1 MKKTK
6 YILLIVLLAI
16 TILLISGNI
25 YASDINNTYKTDN
38 DKTNI
43 AKENNNH
50 KLTNNEITEK
60 TNTTREVYNEKTVVP
75 NNTKEKTYNK
85 TKNITEKTEDIKL
98 DHYTQLDGNDGY
110 MPFYMDDDTIAI
122 CIEPEKHSP
131 DENTVYTLG
140 TDHTIIN
147 HKNGK
152 NVTDYI
158 KIYLYWL

>member
-6 YILLIVLLAI
+6 YILLIVLLII

-98 DHYTQLDGNDGY
+98 DHYTQLDGN
-110 MPFYMDDDTIAI
+110 
-122 CIEPEKHSP
+122 
-131 DENTVYTLG
+131 L
-140 TDHTIIN
+140 
-147 HKNGK
+147 
-152 NVTDYI
+152 
-158 KIYLYWL
+158 